1 MYRAVVV
8 DDEKWALR
16 GILHTFPWAEYDF
29 SEPEALT
36 DPEEALSHILAD
48 PPDAAFVDIRMP
60 GMTGL
65 ELIAAARDASIAS
78 EFVIL
83 SGLQDFAYARSALQY
98 AAFDYLLKPLH
109 FDAARELLA
118 RLKVHLDGLDR
129 SPRAGASL
137 AQVRARLVASK
148 MPDAGEDAQE
158 ADAFTRLVRYVDAHL
173 SEPLQLKD
181 MAVQFYL
188 TPNYVSNLFRT
199 RLNTTYSAYVSGL
212 RVDRAK
218 TLLRGTRKT
227 VEEIARSCGYAD
239 AQDFSRVFRQQTGFS
254 PIQYRKGEEAP

>member
-1 MYRAVVV
+1 
-8 DDEKWALR
+8 
-16 GILHTFPWAEYDF
+16 
-29 SEPEALT
+29 
-36 DPEEALSHILAD
+36 
-48 PPDAAFVDIRMP
+48 
-60 GMTGL
+60 
-65 ELIAAARDASIAS
+65 
-78 EFVIL
+78 
-83 SGLQDFAYARSALQY
+83 
-98 AAFDYLLKPLH
+98 
-109 FDAARELLA
+109 
-118 RLKVHLDGLDR
+118 
-129 SPRAGASL
+129 
-137 AQVRARLVASK
+137 

-218 TLLRGTRKT
+218 TLLRGTRMT

-239 AQDFSRVFRQQTGFS
+239 AQYFSRVFRQQTGFS